1 MATAPPPI
9 TEGDILERVLAAGDA
24 ALPPDIARALLDLKF
39 PPADT
44 SRIRALLRKNG
55 SGTIAA
61 PERLA
66 LEKYLRVGQF
76 LDLLH
81 AVVSRQ
87 LAASRRSGRVR

>member
-1 MATAPPPI
+1 MATAPPI
-9 TEGDILERVLAAGDA
+9 TEGDILERVITAGDVP
-24 ALPPDIARALLDLKF
+24 LPADVARALLDLKF

-44 SRIRALLRKNG
+44 NRIRTLLRKNG

-81 AVVSRQ
+81 ARARAA
-87 LAASRRSGRVR
+87 LAGRRSR